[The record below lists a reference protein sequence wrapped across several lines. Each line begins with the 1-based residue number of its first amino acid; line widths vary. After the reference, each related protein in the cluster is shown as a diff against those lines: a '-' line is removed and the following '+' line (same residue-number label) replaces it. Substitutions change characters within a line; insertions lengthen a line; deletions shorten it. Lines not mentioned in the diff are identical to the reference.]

1 MALANFDDLLKAV
14 SKDPAMMVYLDTET
28 NRKGKPNENYAR
40 ELMELFTTGIGHYT
54 EDDVRESARSFTGW
68 TLQGGKQ
75 LRYTTASQ
83 LVPRLHDAG
92 LKTFMGKTGTF
103 SGDDIVE
110 MLVPLRATAVRLST
124 RLFSFFAYPN
134 PDQEIVNHL
143 ADTFQ
148 KAHYNVGAVVRQ
160 IFTMDAFYSDQ
171 AYRALVKSPAEL
183 VAQTLKAT
191 GANARGYTAAAAAM
205 APMGQVLFYPPNVA
219 GWPGGS
225 SWINSSTLLNR
236 INFANAAA
244 QRPRAGTGPAGR
256 WQRRAEHGHPIPGR
270 RLSRCASDVAPG
282 PGRAGTQRPARVAFE
297 FEGSESQLGRRPA
310 RHRAGSRLPKPEPLA
325 FRFDVDLGNGQ
336 RSGWDRRWLAGPLL
350 ELSRSGGRDAEPR
363 ARGRQCWLAGSA
375 GIAIEDSRD
384 RAPIAANLP
393 AAAGERARD
402 PGGRGKPTD
411 EVLRRVQRR
420 WAGAVW
426 RPVRHHVAGG
436 AASIARAAGHRCDLP
451 GQGDLSGQ
459 QPDRQLA
466 ETGRGDDRL
475 RPRCPGGARHAGW
488 IRQPLAGEAGPRQAV
503 ARSRPGTVGVH
514 AGHAGPR
521 SRRPSA
527 GHDLVRVRPAGQG
540 ERQRRH
546 RPRDRGT
553 DVPAGGAGEGRALR
567 AAAKPDR
574 PGQRQ
579 PEVRHRLPVGLRV
592 GAAGVSQGAGFGPF
606 GRQLRDPAAAEG
618 LATN

>member
-1 MALANFDDLLKAV
+1 MDDAPVTTSPAPPRRPIWQRPVSRRAVLATGATGAAAAALAVLWKGNDLSQILDHVRDLTHGYQGALSSERVRVAHLLRRSGFGATKAELDHFAAMGQTAATEAILNYSKTSNAALESQLPTIDLGGTPQPTAAAIQAWWLQRMAQSARPLEEKMTLFWHGLLTSGLDKAGPAQLFTQNQLFRGMALGNFDDLLKAV

-75 LRYTTASQ
+75 LRYASASQ

-92 LKTFMGKTGTF
+92 VKTFMGKTGTF
-103 SGDDIVE
+103 TGDDIVE
-110 MLVPLRATAVRLST
+110 MLVRLRATAVRLST

-244 QRPRAGTGPAGR
+244 QWSQASMTA
-256 WQRRAEHGHPIPGR
+256 QTLAQ
-270 RLSRCASDVAPG
+270 LSDTLVDANVSPTTRDG
-282 PGRAGTQRPARVAFE
+282 LEAF
-297 FEGSESQLGRRPA
+297 
-310 RHRAGSRLPKPEPLA
+310 
-325 FRFDVDLGNGQ
+325 
-336 RSGWDRRWLAGPLL
+336 
-350 ELSRSGGRDAEPR
+350 
-363 ARGRQCWLAGSA
+363 
-375 GIAIEDSRD
+375 
-384 RAPIAANLP
+384 
-393 AAAGERARD
+393 AAAHSAD
-402 PGGRGKPTD
+402 
-411 EVLRRVQRR
+411 Q
-420 WAGAVW
+420 AGLLFMV
-426 RPVRHHVAGG
+426 
-436 AASIARAAGHRCDLP
+436 
-451 GQGDLSGQ
+451 
-459 QPDRQLA
+459 
-466 ETGRGDDRL
+466 
-475 RPRCPGGARHAGW
+475 
-488 IRQPLAGEAGPRQAV
+488 
-503 ARSRPGTVGVH
+503 
-514 AGHAGPR
+514 
-521 SRRPSA
+521 
-527 GHDLVRVRPAGQG
+527 
-540 ERQRRH
+540 
-546 RPRDRGT
+546 
-553 DVPAGGAGEGRALR
+553 
-567 AAAKPDR
+567 
-574 PGQRQ
+574 
-579 PEVRHRLPVGLRV
+579 
-592 GAAGVSQGAGFGPF
+592 
-606 GRQLRDPAAAEG
+606 
-618 LATN
+618 LATPEFQLN

>member
-1 MALANFDDLLKAV
+1 MDDAAVATSPAPPRRPIWQRPVSRRAVLATGATGAAAAALAVLWKGNDLSQILDHVRDLTHGYQGALSSERVRVAHLLRRSGFGATKAELDHFAAMGQTAATEAILNYSKTSNAALESQLPTIDLGGTPQPTAAAIQAWWLQRMAQSARPLEEKMTLFWHGLLTSGLDKAGPAQLFTQNQLFRGMALGNFDDLLKAV

-75 LRYTTASQ
+75 LRYASASQ

-92 LKTFMGKTGTF
+92 VKTFMGKTGTF
-103 SGDDIVE
+103 TGDDIVE

-244 QRPRAGTGPAGR
+244 QRSQASMTA
-256 WQRRAEHGHPIPGR
+256 QTLAQ
-270 RLSRCASDVAPG
+270 LSDTLVDANVSPTTRDG
-282 PGRAGTQRPARVAFE
+282 LEAF
-297 FEGSESQLGRRPA
+297 
-310 RHRAGSRLPKPEPLA
+310 
-325 FRFDVDLGNGQ
+325 
-336 RSGWDRRWLAGPLL
+336 
-350 ELSRSGGRDAEPR
+350 
-363 ARGRQCWLAGSA
+363 
-375 GIAIEDSRD
+375 
-384 RAPIAANLP
+384 
-393 AAAGERARD
+393 AAAHSAD
-402 PGGRGKPTD
+402 
-411 EVLRRVQRR
+411 Q
-420 WAGAVW
+420 AGLLFMV
-426 RPVRHHVAGG
+426 
-436 AASIARAAGHRCDLP
+436 
-451 GQGDLSGQ
+451 
-459 QPDRQLA
+459 
-466 ETGRGDDRL
+466 
-475 RPRCPGGARHAGW
+475 
-488 IRQPLAGEAGPRQAV
+488 
-503 ARSRPGTVGVH
+503 
-514 AGHAGPR
+514 
-521 SRRPSA
+521 
-527 GHDLVRVRPAGQG
+527 
-540 ERQRRH
+540 
-546 RPRDRGT
+546 
-553 DVPAGGAGEGRALR
+553 
-567 AAAKPDR
+567 
-574 PGQRQ
+574 
-579 PEVRHRLPVGLRV
+579 
-592 GAAGVSQGAGFGPF
+592 
-606 GRQLRDPAAAEG
+606 
-618 LATN
+618 LATPEFQLN

>member
-1 MALANFDDLLKAV
+1 MDDAPVTTSPAPPRRPIWQRPVSRRAVLATGATGAAAAALAVLWKGNDLSQILDHVRDLTHGYQGALSSERVRVAHLLRRSGFGATKAELDHFAAMGQTAATEAILNYSKTSNAALESQLPTIDLGGTPQPTAAAIQAWWLQRMAQSARPLEEKMTLFWHGLLTSGLDKAGPAQLFTQNQLFRGMALGNFDDLLKAV

-75 LRYTTASQ
+75 LRYASASQ

-92 LKTFMGKTGTF
+92 VKTFMGKTGTF
-103 SGDDIVE
+103 TGDDIVE
-110 MLVPLRATAVRLST
+110 MLVRLRATAVRLST

-244 QRPRAGTGPAGR
+244 QRSQASMTA
-256 WQRRAEHGHPIPGR
+256 QTLAQ
-270 RLSRCASDVAPG
+270 LSDTLVDANVSPTTRDG
-282 PGRAGTQRPARVAFE
+282 LEAF
-297 FEGSESQLGRRPA
+297 
-310 RHRAGSRLPKPEPLA
+310 
-325 FRFDVDLGNGQ
+325 
-336 RSGWDRRWLAGPLL
+336 
-350 ELSRSGGRDAEPR
+350 
-363 ARGRQCWLAGSA
+363 
-375 GIAIEDSRD
+375 
-384 RAPIAANLP
+384 
-393 AAAGERARD
+393 AAAHSAD
-402 PGGRGKPTD
+402 
-411 EVLRRVQRR
+411 Q
-420 WAGAVW
+420 AGLLFMV
-426 RPVRHHVAGG
+426 
-436 AASIARAAGHRCDLP
+436 
-451 GQGDLSGQ
+451 
-459 QPDRQLA
+459 
-466 ETGRGDDRL
+466 
-475 RPRCPGGARHAGW
+475 
-488 IRQPLAGEAGPRQAV
+488 
-503 ARSRPGTVGVH
+503 
-514 AGHAGPR
+514 
-521 SRRPSA
+521 
-527 GHDLVRVRPAGQG
+527 
-540 ERQRRH
+540 
-546 RPRDRGT
+546 
-553 DVPAGGAGEGRALR
+553 
-567 AAAKPDR
+567 
-574 PGQRQ
+574 
-579 PEVRHRLPVGLRV
+579 
-592 GAAGVSQGAGFGPF
+592 
-606 GRQLRDPAAAEG
+606 
-618 LATN
+618 LATPEFQLN

>member
-1 MALANFDDLLKAV
+1 MDDAPVTTSPAPPRRPIWQRPVSRRAVLATGATGAAAAALAVLWKGNDLSQILDHVRDLTHGYQGALSSERVRVAHLLRRSGFGATKAELDHFAAMGQTAATEAILNYSKTSNAALESQLPTIDLGGTPQPTAAAIQAWWLQRMAQSARPLEEKMTLFWHGLLTSGLDKAGPAQLFTQNQLFRGMALGNFDDLLKAV

-92 LKTFMGKTGTF
+92 VKTFMGKTGTF
-103 SGDDIVE
+103 TGDDIVE

-244 QRPRAGTGPAGR
+244 QRSQASMTA
-256 WQRRAEHGHPIPGR
+256 QTLAQ
-270 RLSRCASDVAPG
+270 LSDTLVDANVSPTTRDG
-282 PGRAGTQRPARVAFE
+282 LEAF
-297 FEGSESQLGRRPA
+297 
-310 RHRAGSRLPKPEPLA
+310 
-325 FRFDVDLGNGQ
+325 
-336 RSGWDRRWLAGPLL
+336 
-350 ELSRSGGRDAEPR
+350 
-363 ARGRQCWLAGSA
+363 
-375 GIAIEDSRD
+375 
-384 RAPIAANLP
+384 
-393 AAAGERARD
+393 AAAHSAD
-402 PGGRGKPTD
+402 
-411 EVLRRVQRR
+411 Q
-420 WAGAVW
+420 AGLLFMV
-426 RPVRHHVAGG
+426 
-436 AASIARAAGHRCDLP
+436 
-451 GQGDLSGQ
+451 
-459 QPDRQLA
+459 
-466 ETGRGDDRL
+466 
-475 RPRCPGGARHAGW
+475 
-488 IRQPLAGEAGPRQAV
+488 
-503 ARSRPGTVGVH
+503 
-514 AGHAGPR
+514 
-521 SRRPSA
+521 
-527 GHDLVRVRPAGQG
+527 
-540 ERQRRH
+540 
-546 RPRDRGT
+546 
-553 DVPAGGAGEGRALR
+553 
-567 AAAKPDR
+567 
-574 PGQRQ
+574 
-579 PEVRHRLPVGLRV
+579 
-592 GAAGVSQGAGFGPF
+592 
-606 GRQLRDPAAAEG
+606 
-618 LATN
+618 LATPEFQLN

>member
-1 MALANFDDLLKAV
+1 MDDAAVATSPAPPRRPIWQRPVSRRAVLATGATGAAAAALAVLWKGNDLSQILDHVRDLTHGYQGALSSERVRVAHLLRRSGFGATKAELDHFAAMGQTAATEAILNYSKTSNAALESQLPTIDLGGTPQPTAAAIQAWWLQRMAQSARPLEEKMTLFWHGLLTSGLDKAGPAQLFTQNQLFRGMALGNFDDLLKAV

-75 LRYTTASQ
+75 LRYASASQ

-92 LKTFMGKTGTF
+92 VKTFMGKTGTF
-103 SGDDIVE
+103 TGDDIVE
-110 MLVPLRATAVRLST
+110 MLVRLRATAVRLST

-244 QRPRAGTGPAGR
+244 QWSQASMTA
-256 WQRRAEHGHPIPGR
+256 QTLAQ
-270 RLSRCASDVAPG
+270 LSDTLVDANVSPTTRDG
-282 PGRAGTQRPARVAFE
+282 LEAF
-297 FEGSESQLGRRPA
+297 
-310 RHRAGSRLPKPEPLA
+310 
-325 FRFDVDLGNGQ
+325 
-336 RSGWDRRWLAGPLL
+336 
-350 ELSRSGGRDAEPR
+350 
-363 ARGRQCWLAGSA
+363 
-375 GIAIEDSRD
+375 
-384 RAPIAANLP
+384 
-393 AAAGERARD
+393 AAAHSAD
-402 PGGRGKPTD
+402 
-411 EVLRRVQRR
+411 Q
-420 WAGAVW
+420 AGLLFMV
-426 RPVRHHVAGG
+426 
-436 AASIARAAGHRCDLP
+436 
-451 GQGDLSGQ
+451 
-459 QPDRQLA
+459 
-466 ETGRGDDRL
+466 
-475 RPRCPGGARHAGW
+475 
-488 IRQPLAGEAGPRQAV
+488 
-503 ARSRPGTVGVH
+503 
-514 AGHAGPR
+514 
-521 SRRPSA
+521 
-527 GHDLVRVRPAGQG
+527 
-540 ERQRRH
+540 
-546 RPRDRGT
+546 
-553 DVPAGGAGEGRALR
+553 
-567 AAAKPDR
+567 
-574 PGQRQ
+574 
-579 PEVRHRLPVGLRV
+579 
-592 GAAGVSQGAGFGPF
+592 
-606 GRQLRDPAAAEG
+606 
-618 LATN
+618 LATPEFQLN

>member
-1 MALANFDDLLKAV
+1 MDDAPVTTSPAPPRRPIWQRPVSRRAVLATGATGAAAAALAVLWKGNDLSQILDHVRDLTHGYQGALSSERVRVAHLLRRSGFGATKAELDHFAAMGQTAATEAILNYSKTSNAALESQLPTIDLGGTPQPTAAAIQAWWLQRMAQSARPLEEKMTLFWHGLLTSGLDKAGPAQLFTQNQLFRDMALGNFDDLLKAV

-75 LRYTTASQ
+75 LRYASASQ

-92 LKTFMGKTGTF
+92 VKTFMGKTGTLT
-103 SGDDIVE
+103 GDDIVE
-110 MLVPLRATAVRLST
+110 MLVRLRATAVRLST

-244 QRPRAGTGPAGR
+244 QWSQASMTA
-256 WQRRAEHGHPIPGR
+256 QTLAQ
-270 RLSRCASDVAPG
+270 LSDTLVDANVSPTTRDG
-282 PGRAGTQRPARVAFE
+282 LEAF
-297 FEGSESQLGRRPA
+297 
-310 RHRAGSRLPKPEPLA
+310 
-325 FRFDVDLGNGQ
+325 
-336 RSGWDRRWLAGPLL
+336 
-350 ELSRSGGRDAEPR
+350 
-363 ARGRQCWLAGSA
+363 
-375 GIAIEDSRD
+375 
-384 RAPIAANLP
+384 
-393 AAAGERARD
+393 AAAHSAD
-402 PGGRGKPTD
+402 
-411 EVLRRVQRR
+411 Q
-420 WAGAVW
+420 AGLLFMV
-426 RPVRHHVAGG
+426 
-436 AASIARAAGHRCDLP
+436 
-451 GQGDLSGQ
+451 
-459 QPDRQLA
+459 
-466 ETGRGDDRL
+466 
-475 RPRCPGGARHAGW
+475 
-488 IRQPLAGEAGPRQAV
+488 
-503 ARSRPGTVGVH
+503 
-514 AGHAGPR
+514 
-521 SRRPSA
+521 
-527 GHDLVRVRPAGQG
+527 
-540 ERQRRH
+540 
-546 RPRDRGT
+546 
-553 DVPAGGAGEGRALR
+553 
-567 AAAKPDR
+567 
-574 PGQRQ
+574 
-579 PEVRHRLPVGLRV
+579 
-592 GAAGVSQGAGFGPF
+592 
-606 GRQLRDPAAAEG
+606 
-618 LATN
+618 LATPEFQLN